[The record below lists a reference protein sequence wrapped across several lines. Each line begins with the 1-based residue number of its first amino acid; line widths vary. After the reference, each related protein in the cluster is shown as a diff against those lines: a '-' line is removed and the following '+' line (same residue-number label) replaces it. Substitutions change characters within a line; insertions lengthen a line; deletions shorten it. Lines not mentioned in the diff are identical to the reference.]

1 MNEGMRTWFL
11 RLLAVGIAA
20 GLWFGVSMEDREV
33 LSEKLVVASLSY
45 NRPERFVILDPTP
58 SVEVRVRGSS
68 RSIRRLNPFMVDVQV
83 DLPAEVGT
91 ATIPLGPENVLMPED
106 LELVSIQ
113 PNEIQVQLDRE
124 VTQRIPVIPQIAG
137 KAARGAD
144 VGEAEVS
151 PGQVQITGPQ
161 SVLERIQSLSTRP
174 VDIEGRS
181 TTVEEVVNVISPDPL
196 VQIVQPS
203 KVSVRV
209 PIEPPEGGDDRRARK
224 ERL

>member
-1 MNEGMRTWFL
+1 VNEGLRSWFL
-11 RLLAVGIAA
+11 RLLAVGIAV

-33 LSEKLVVASLSY
+33 LSEKLVVASVSY

-58 SVEVRVRGSS
+58 TVEVRVRGSS

-83 DLPAEVGT
+83 KLPAEVGT
-91 ATIPLGPENVLMPED
+91 ATIPLGPENVLMPEE

-113 PNEIQVQLDRE
+113 PNEIRVQLDRE
-124 VTQRIPVIPQIAG
+124 VTLRIPVVPQISG
-137 KAARGAD
+137 TAARGAE
-144 VGEAEVS
+144 VGEAEVF
-151 PGQVQITGPQ
+151 PGQVQVTGPQ
-161 SVLERIQSLSTRP
+161 SVLERIQSLTTRP

-181 TTVEEVVNVISPDPL
+181 TTVEEVVNVIAPDPL

-209 PIEPPEGGDDRRARK
+209 AIEPPEGDDDRRARK
-224 ERL
+224 ESP